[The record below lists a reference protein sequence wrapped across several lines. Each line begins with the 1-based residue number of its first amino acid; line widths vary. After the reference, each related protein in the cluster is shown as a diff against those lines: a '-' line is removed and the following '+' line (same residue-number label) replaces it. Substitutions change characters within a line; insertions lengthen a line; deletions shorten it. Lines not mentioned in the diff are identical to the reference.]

1 MNKGD
6 MVVSVAENLDVSRK
20 VVNEVLDE
28 VLSMVLKTLGSK
40 ESVKFSGLGTFYV
53 VERGPR
59 TGRNP
64 KTGEAVDVPAKTVV
78 KFKPAKAI
86 KELF

>member
-1 MNKGD
+1 MNKGEI
-6 MVVSVAENLDVSRK
+6 VVAVADSLDVSRK
-20 VVNEVLDE
+20 VVTEVLDE
-28 VLSMVLKTLGSK
+28 ILTMMLKTLGSK

-53 VERGPR
+53 VDRGPR

-78 KFKPAKAI
+78 KFKASRALR
-86 KELF
+86 ELF